1 MWNYLKRFVQ
11 STLLLLVVAV
21 IYEIIAIQID
31 NPVLLPRIKLIL
43 PHLLYFFNDVVGT
56 GSMAFNLLVT
66 LLRMTVGLLLSAA
79 VAIPLGL
86 FMGMSP
92 LVRRIATPLV
102 ELVRPICPCV
112 WLPFAL
118 IIFKTNTLVNLAGV
132 RYTNTILD
140 ELNLA
145 MIFIVFLGGFFPIL
159 LDTIHGAS
167 TVRRVHVESA
177 LMMGTRGGQMFRKVI
192 FPSATPSIIQGI
204 RIGIGVAWMTV
215 VVGEMLPGSEAGIGH
230 LIMFAFEIAETDV
243 LVAGM
248 IIIGLTGLLLNSAL
262 NLTNTFCCWQ
272 AKEI

>member
-1 MWNYLKRFVQ
+1 MEERLKRLVQ
-11 STLLLLVVAV
+11 RTVLVLLGAV
-21 IYEIIAIQID
+21 LYEILAIRID
-31 NPVLLPRIKLIL
+31 NPVLLPPMELIL
-43 PHLLYFFNDVVGT
+43 PHLFYFFSDVVGT

-86 FMGMSP
+86 LMGMSP
-92 LVRRIATPLV
+92 LVRRIFAPPV
-102 ELVRPICPCV
+102 ELLRPICPCV

-118 IIFKTNTLVNLAGV
+118 IIFKTNTLVTLSGF
-132 RYTNTILD
+132 RYSNTILD

-167 TVRRVHVESA
+167 TVRQVHVEAA
-177 LMMGTRGGQMFRKVI
+177 LMMGTRSSQIFRKVI
-192 FPSATPSIIQGI
+192 FPSAVPSIIQGI

-215 VVGEMLPGSEAGIGH
+215 VVGEMLPGSDAGIGH

-262 NLTNTFCCWQ
+262 NLTNTFCRWQ
-272 AKEI
+272 AKEV

>member
-1 MWNYLKRFVQ
+1 MVNKLKRLFQSAVLLFFVA
-11 STLLLLVVAV
+11 L
-21 IYEIIAIQID
+21 IYEIMAIRVD
-31 NPVLLPRIKLIL
+31 NPVLLPRIGLIL
-43 PHLLYFFNDVVGT
+43 PHLFYFFSDVVGT

-66 LLRMTVGLLLSAA
+66 VLRMTVGLILSAA

-92 LVRRIATPLV
+92 LVRRIVAPLV
-102 ELVRPICPCV
+102 ELLRPICPCA

-118 IIFKTNTLVNLAGV
+118 IIFKTNTLVTLSGV

-167 TVRRVHVESA
+167 TVRRVHIESA
-177 LMMGTRGGQMFRKVI
+177 LMMGTRGSKMFRKVI
-192 FPSATPSIIQGI
+192 FPSAIPSIIQGV

-230 LIMFAFEIAETDV
+230 LIMFAFEIAETDI

-248 IIIGLTGLLLNSAL
+248 IVIGLTGLLLNSAL
-262 NLTNTFCCWQ
+262 NLTNSFCCWQ
-272 AKEI
+272 AKEV